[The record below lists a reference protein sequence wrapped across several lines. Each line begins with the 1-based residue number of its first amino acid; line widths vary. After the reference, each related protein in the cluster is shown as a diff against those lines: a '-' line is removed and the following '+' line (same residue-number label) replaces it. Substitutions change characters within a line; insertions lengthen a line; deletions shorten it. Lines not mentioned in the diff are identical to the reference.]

1 MKFKNTGF
9 DFVEFVVKKIS
20 KLSPVYQSMG
30 FECVG
35 TRTDTE
41 SGLGSELWQQGFVR
55 ILLTEIIDNKKA
67 AGTYEAEFLEKQGE
81 GACNIGVEVENA
93 AEAYRETVARGAKS
107 AREPY
112 RFENKTGFVER
123 ASIFTPSRLRYTFV
137 TRSYSKNER
146 IGSENAFDQPCLFD
160 RDFEITR
167 ARSPSPF
174 HLHSIDHL
182 TNNIPMGE
190 LKTWSAF
197 YKDVFQFIV
206 TRSFH
211 IKTGRTGLVS
221 DVVESTCGRIKVPIN
236 EATEKESQV
245 QEFVDRMHGAG
256 VQHLALLTTNILDTL
271 PRLKKADFKFLAVPS
286 TYYDMVPTRVPNV
299 RENLKTLE
307 ELGILLDGDQNG
319 YLLQIFSQE
328 ALGPFFFEYIERKG
342 NRGFGEGNFQALF
355 EAIERD
361 QVRRGTLTEKRG

>member
-20 KLSPVYQSMG
+20 NLSPIYRSMG

-35 TRTDTE
+35 SRNNTE
-41 SGLGSELWQQGFVR
+41 KGLRSELWQQGFVR
-55 ILLTEIIDNKKA
+55 ILLTEITDAQKA
-67 AGTYEAEFLEKQGE
+67 AQTHEAEFLAKQGE

-93 AEAYRETVARGAKS
+93 AEAYRETVSRGAKS
-107 AREPY
+107 TEAPY
-112 RFENKTGFVER
+112 RFENKAGFVER

-137 TRSYSKNER
+137 TRNYPGAEKT
-146 IGSENAFDQPCLFD
+146 FDQPCLFD
-160 RDFEITR
+160 KDFEISR

-190 LKTWSAF
+190 IKTWSAF
-197 YKDVFQFIV
+197 YKDIFQFIV

-245 QEFVDRMHGAG
+245 QEFVDRMNGAG

-271 PRLKKADFKFLAVPS
+271 PQLRKADFKFLSVPH
-286 TYYDMVPTRVPNV
+286 TYYEAVPTRVPNV

-307 ELGILLDGDQNG
+307 ELGILLDGDKSG

-361 QVRRGTLTEKRG
+361 QVRRGTLTEKRV